1 MMFMIHQK
9 CHQFT
14 RKQARTFHM
23 AANVYTYRPYLAYI
37 ANLASVGAIQ
47 ATIHPSQH
55 SFVQKHVTVDDWSI
69 LKMQTFFY
77 EKYFKASTVLF
88 SSNDMWFRCS
98 QHITVAAI
106 LCSVA
111 LINPVFQNILLYFI
125 KGSTQK
131 HSNFDQ
137 ILSLNTMNIE
147 RHTLFCRSW
156 FEWNLQTSYNDDRD

>member
-23 AANVYTYRPYLAYI
+23 AANVYTYRPYLAYV

-69 LKMQTFFY
+69 LKMQTFFM
-77 EKYFKASTVLF
+77 K
-88 SSNDMWFRCS
+88 
-98 QHITVAAI
+98 
-106 LCSVA
+106 
-111 LINPVFQNILLYFI
+111 NIL
-125 KGSTQK
+125 KPQ
-131 HSNFDQ
+131 Q
-137 ILSLNTMNIE
+137 
-147 RHTLFCRSW
+147 
-156 FEWNLQTSYNDDRD
+156 